1 MRKIL
6 APVLCTLMMAG
17 ALATTGCTA
26 SASLGTNNT
35 TPEQPPPPPAP
46 EAKKE
51 EPPPAKQETPAPTTE
66 FKMEGNKLLLPGP
79 VVFKTGSAELDPVSD
94 QVLTVVKQ
102 YLDAKP
108 KVSLLRIAG
117 HTDSDGDDKANLE
130 LSAKRAQAVAKWL
143 VAKGIDCKRLVAV
156 GFGETAPVADNKTPD
171 GKAQNRRTEFI
182 NAAISGKPIGG
193 MPVDGGGRVGGD
205 PCAK

>member
-1 MRKIL
+1 MRKFV
-6 APVLCTLMMAG
+6 APVLCTMIMAG
-17 ALATTGCTA
+17 ALSAMTGCSGSA
-26 SASLGTNNT
+26 SASLGGNT
-35 TPEQPPPPPAP
+35 TPEQPPPPQP

-51 EPPPAKQETPAPTTE
+51 EPPPAPEQPAPTE

-79 VVFKTGSAELDPVSD
+79 VVFKTGSADLDPVSD

-130 LSAKRAQAVAKWL
+130 LSAKRAQSVAKWL
-143 VAKGIDCKRLVAV
+143 VGKGIDCKRLLPV

-182 NAAISGKPIGG
+182 NAALSGKPIGG
-193 MPVDGGGRVGGD
+193 LPVDGGAPKVLD
-205 PCAK
+205 ACQP